1 MSISKHTINRF
12 VEILALGMALIH
24 VICVRELSEIARE
37 TDYPELKMYSVHPG
51 EIMTEGADV
60 VQTRMGLKGEV
71 PMPDTVELA
80 AATYMWLTGRNA
92 EFLNGR

>member
-1 MSISKHTINRF
+1 
-12 VEILALGMALIH
+12 
-24 VICVRELSEIARE
+24 
-37 TDYPELKMYSVHPG
+37 MYSVHPG

-60 VQTRMGLKGEV
+60 VQTRMGLKGKV